1 MIILKSDQELVRM
14 RRAGRIVAQAHDL
27 VVGMVRPGVSTEE
40 LDRAVAE
47 FIERVGA
54 VSAFLGYH
62 GFPAHICTSVNEQVV
77 HGIPGP
83 YRLQEGDIVSVDIGV
98 TIDGYCGDSA
108 WTYPVGKVGEE
119 AKRLLAVAEQ
129 SLVAG
134 IARANA
140 GGRLSDVSHAIQT
153 LVEEASFSVVR
164 DFVGHGIGRD
174 MHEPPQV
181 PNYGPP
187 GRGPRLRPGMTLA
200 IEPMVNLGTHEVE
213 VLADQ
218 WTVVTKD
225 SRYSAHFEHTVAI
238 TDDGPE
244 ILTVLDS

>member
-1 MIILKSDQELVRM
+1 MIILKSDQELIRM
-14 RRAGRIVAQAHDL
+14 RRAGRIVAQAHEL
-27 VVGMVRPGVSTEE
+27 VAEMVRPGVSTEE

-108 WTYPVGKVGEE
+108 WTYRVGEVGEE
-119 AKRLLAVAEQ
+119 AERLLKVAEQ
-129 SLVAG
+129 SLEAG
-134 IARANA
+134 IAKANA

-164 DFVGHGIGRD
+164 DFVGHGIGRE
-174 MHEPPQV
+174 MHEPPHV

-200 IEPMVNLGTHEVE
+200 IEPMVNVGTHEVE
-213 VLADQ
+213 VLSDQ

-225 SRYSAHFEHTVAI
+225 GRYSAHFEHTVAI

>member
-14 RRAGRIVAQAHDL
+14 RRAGRIVAQAHEL
-27 VVGMVRPGVSTEE
+27 VAGLVRPGVSIEE

-47 FIERVGA
+47 FIGQVGA
-54 VSAFLGYH
+54 KSAFLGYH

-83 YRLQEGDIVSVDIGV
+83 YRLKEGDIVSIDIGV

-108 WTYPVGKVGEE
+108 WTYPVGVVGEDAE
-119 AKRLLAVAEQ
+119 RLLEVAEQ
-129 SLVAG
+129 SLEAG

-200 IEPMVNLGTHEVE
+200 IEPMVNMGTHEVE

-225 SRYSAHFEHTVAI
+225 GMYSAHFEHTVAI
-238 TDDGPE
+238 TDNGPE